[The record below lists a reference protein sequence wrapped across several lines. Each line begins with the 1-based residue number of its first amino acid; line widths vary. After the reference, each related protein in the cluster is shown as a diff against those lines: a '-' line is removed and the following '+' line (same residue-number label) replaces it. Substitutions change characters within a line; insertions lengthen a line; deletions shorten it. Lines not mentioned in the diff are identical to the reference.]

1 MSQST
6 TSLYANSG
14 CRIAILAHVFYRNIW
29 PELKDCIRH
38 FVSVCGP
45 DNVKVVITSPD
56 GEPAA
61 FLRKEMPSAT
71 VIPVPDRGYDVGPFF
86 EALASIDLSAFDFVV
101 KLHTKRN
108 MDRFWMNYRPYRGDE
123 WRRSLLSFCS
133 SEKAVATSLR
143 GFARDPTLGMVA
155 GRGITDPSGVA
166 SGRYDFTEAYA
177 LMRRFGL
184 TPSGTTLVFGTMF
197 MVRAKILEP
206 VAGKLRVDDFDFVT
220 EETVHKVY
228 GNAGLWEYSFA
239 LLATSQG
246 YRVAR
251 GRFPKPLSIA
261 WTRFRTVFYR
271 ILRNLSDR
279 FKNRRPK
286 FQSGE
291 TK

>member
-1 MSQST
+1 MVPLSENRT
-6 TSLYANSG
+6 RLPGNS
-14 CRIAILAHVFYRNIW
+14 CRVAVLVHVFYRNIW
-29 PELKDCIRH
+29 PELKACIHH
-38 FVSVCGP
+38 FISVCGP
-45 DNVKVVITSPD
+45 DNVKVVITSPG

-61 FLRKEMPSAT
+61 FLQSEMPSAS

-86 EALASIDLSAFDFVV
+86 EALASIDLSEFDFLV
-101 KLHTKRN
+101 KLHTKRDV
-108 MDRFWMNYRPYRGDE
+108 DRCWMNYRVYGGNE
-123 WRRSLLSFCS
+123 WRRALLSFCS
-133 SEKAVATSLR
+133 SEQAVRTSLR
-143 GFARDPTLGMVA
+143 GFERDATLGMVA

-197 MVRAKILEP
+197 MVRAKILKP

-251 GRFPKPLSIA
+251 GRFPKWMSVVWNGWRKILYRVV
-261 WTRFRTVFYR
+261 RF
-271 ILRNLSDR
+271 LSDGTR
-279 FKNRRPK
+279 KLLASK
-286 FQSGE
+286 A
-291 TK
+291 

>member
-1 MSQST
+1 MSQSN
-6 TSLYANSG
+6 TSLYANSRR
-14 CRIAILAHVFYRNIW
+14 RIAIIVHVFYRNIW

-45 DNVKVVITSPD
+45 DNIKVVITSPD

-61 FLRKEMPSAT
+61 FLRNEMPSAT

-143 GFARDPTLGMVA
+143 GFARDLTLGMVA
-155 GRGITDPSGVA
+155 GRDITDPSGVA

-206 VAGKLRVDDFDFVT
+206 VAGKVRVDDFDFVT
-220 EETVHKVY
+220 EATVHKVY

-251 GRFPKPLSIA
+251 GRFPKWMSVVWNGWRKFL
-261 WTRFRTVFYR
+261 YR
-271 ILRNLSDR
+271 VLRVLSDGTR
-279 FKNRRPK
+279 KLLASK
-286 FQSGE
+286 
-291 TK
+291 T

>member
-1 MSQST
+1 M
-6 TSLYANSG
+6 
-14 CRIAILAHVFYRNIW
+14 FYRNIW
-29 PELKDCIRH
+29 PELKDCIH
-38 FVSVCGP
+38 NFISVCGA

-61 FLRKEMPSAT
+61 FLRGEMPLAT
-71 VIPVPDRGYDVGPFF
+71 VVPVPDRGYDVGPFF

-108 MDRFWMNYRPYRGDE
+108 MDRFWMNYRPYKGAE

-155 GRGITDPSGVA
+155 GRDITDPSGVA

-206 VAGKLRVDDFDFVT
+206 VAGKVRVDDFDFVT

-251 GRFPKPLSIA
+251 GRFPKPISIG
-261 WTRFRTVFYR
+261 WNRFRMVFYR
-271 ILRNLSDR
+271 ILRSLSDR
-279 FKNRRPK
+279 LKNRR
-286 FQSGE
+286 
-291 TK
+291 T

>member
-1 MSQST
+1 MIADAPLPAAT
-6 TSLYANSG
+6 P
-14 CRIAILAHVFYRNIW
+14 RVAILAHVFYRNIW
-29 PELKDCIRH
+29 PELKDCIH
-38 FVSVCGP
+38 NFISVCGA

-61 FLRKEMPSAT
+61 FLQSEMPFAS

-108 MDRFWMNYRPYRGDE
+108 MDRFWMNYRPYKGDE

-155 GRGITDPSGVA
+155 GRGVTDPSGVA

-206 VAGKLRVDDFDFVT
+206 VAGKLRIGDFDFVN
-220 EETVHKVY
+220 EKTVHKVY
-228 GNAGLWEYSFA
+228 GNAGLWEFAFA
-239 LLATSQG
+239 LLTTSQG

-251 GRFPKPLSIA
+251 GRFPAMLS
-261 WTRFRTVFYR
+261 RFWNRWRVFVYRTIRF
-271 ILRNLSDR
+271 LSD
-279 FKNRRPK
+279 KRRAIL
-286 FQSGE
+286 SGPVRPD
-291 TK
+291 

>member
-1 MSQST
+1 M
-6 TSLYANSG
+6 
-14 CRIAILAHVFYRNIW
+14 FYRNIW
-29 PELKDCIRH
+29 PELKDCIH
-38 FVSVCGP
+38 NFISVCGT

-61 FLRKEMPSAT
+61 FLQSEMPFAT

-101 KLHTKRN
+101 KLHTKRD
-108 MDRFWMNYRPYRGDE
+108 MDCFWMNFRPYKGDE

-133 SEKAVATSLR
+133 SEEAVATSLR
-143 GFARDPTLGMVA
+143 GFARDSTLGMVA

-166 SGRYDFTEAYA
+166 SGRYDFAEAYA

-206 VAGKLRVDDFDFVT
+206 VAGKLRINDFDLVN
-220 EETVHKVY
+220 EKTVHKVY
-228 GNAGLWEYSFA
+228 GNAGLWEFAFA

-251 GRFPKPLSIA
+251 GRFPAMLS
-261 WTRFRTVFYR
+261 RFWNRWRVFLYRT
-271 ILRNLSDR
+271 LRFLSD
-279 FKNRRPK
+279 KRRAIL
-286 FQSGE
+286 SGPVHPG
-291 TK
+291 